1 MGERKWKRREF
12 ERGGENKVEKE
23 RILNWWGKKEKE
35 KGEEEWK
42 GSRKKS

>member
-23 RILNWWGKKEKE
+23 RILNWWGGG
-35 KGEEEWK
+35 KGK
-42 GSRKKS
+42 GGGRVERK